1 MKKKILVLFLLCTSF
16 CFAQKSNSKKK
27 YLSGNFDLGLNFT
40 KNTEETF
47 QLNSI
52 FDLNYKLKNHTL
64 TLNNNIAFISK
75 TGQEELL
82 NKGKQDLKY
91 ELTSKN
97 LNIRYLIQNLYDIDK
112 KIKNRYTIGIGVS
125 YSLFS
130 KKSVNIGITIQR
142 EKENVLGGD
151 DKLQNRLNS
160 NILFNRKIKKS
171 IQITLK
177 NSYQPNLDGFG
188 DFRWISNLSV
198 RMNLSTQFLLS
209 INTNFNY
216 DSEPE
221 IGIPE
226 TDYQLINGISYSF

>member
-1 MKKKILVLFLLCTSF
+1 MKKGLLLLSVLYTTLCFS
-16 CFAQKSNSKKK
+16 QESKSKEKFW
-27 YLSGNFDLGLNFT
+27 SGNFDLGLNFT

-47 QLNSI
+47 QFNNI
-52 FDLNYKLKNHTL
+52 FKLNYKLRNHIL
-64 TLNNNIAFISK
+64 TLNNNIAFVSK
-75 TGQEELL
+75 TGQKELL

-91 ELTSKN
+91 EVTSKN
-97 LNIRYLIQNLYDIDK
+97 LNIRFLFQNLYDIDK
-112 KIKNRYTIGIGVS
+112 KIKNRYTSGVGVS
-125 YSLFS
+125 YNLFD

-142 EKENVLGGD
+142 EKENVLGRD

-160 NILFNRKIKKS
+160 NILITKKIKKS
-171 IQITLK
+171 IQFTFK

-198 RMNLSTQFLLS
+198 RMSLSTQFLLS

-226 TDYQLINGISYSF
+226 TDYQLINSISYSF